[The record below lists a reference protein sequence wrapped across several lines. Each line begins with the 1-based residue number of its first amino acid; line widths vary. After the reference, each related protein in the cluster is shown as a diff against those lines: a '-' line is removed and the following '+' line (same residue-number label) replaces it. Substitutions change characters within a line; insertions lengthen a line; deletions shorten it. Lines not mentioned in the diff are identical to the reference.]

1 MQWGQEGAP
10 QAQSK
15 DRADEMREVAVSG
28 ESELRFHPEWSS
40 KSQEGCRE
48 MDHDLICLKG
58 HSGDDKNIEKVL

>member
-1 MQWGQEGAP
+1 
-10 QAQSK
+10 
-15 DRADEMREVAVSG
+15 MREVAVSG
-28 ESELRFHPEWSS
+28 ESELRFHPEWPS